1 MVKTIWGYNVEALSS
16 GIDKRKMGS
25 KETKQKKRKKTPEN
39 RREWKET
46 GVREKDLTGELCVR
60 ALFT

>member
-1 MVKTIWGYNVEALSS
+1 MKPIGANVEAYCPQAET
-16 GIDKRKMGS
+16 GERWGVKRHKG
-25 KETKQKKRKKTPEN
+25 KKREKTQED
-39 RREWKET
+39 RRRWKER